1 MMGEEKMLAK
11 GWVKVG
17 RDGVEPTLSIK
28 RLLKFMGY
36 STRRYGGWCW
46 CRPRHEPGPLPKL
59 IYMYPPITSS
69 NAADSRMYEP
79 VRRHNPELKSSL
91 DRYRIPE
98 KDMPRWKADV
108 DKGEPEKRYSQLS
121 KMLLFVP
128 LDKLADVLQEW
139 VVPTFFEWHPGG
151 RIYFITVDDRVNW
164 QLSGIRNLYGL
175 CDLAMGD
182 LEALKKFRVETLQ
195 LAHQAEVFDLHLH
208 LSIVTSCFLPNLY
221 SCVASK
227 FTWALVFFLGELIDV
242 RPIFPSDM
250 FAYLQSP
257 VSTMLAERKYQSLDD
272 IARAI
277 SEPPPPL
284 FDRIWRAE
292 EWDIFLQWY
301 VEALN
306 AFLAQLLDLRNF
318 QTPEAKG
325 IEPALQYQATLTI
338 DRLVRQILLV
348 LTEPLVFTKKIVF
361 FSILDELAA
370 MVEETRSQQVEQF
383 KRFLRKSYYQ
393 EMIAPRLGAIPA
405 PFGEYFATQIGPR
418 IYDDMESAIIE
429 GIFVPGRV
437 AKEGVL
443 VGDKDGRQL
452 IDTKE
457 DYVVNTV
464 RAIRDTTHGYLSDRR
479 DQRFEKYL
487 SINRGNLPDSLPYLA
502 PLLYLAALADP
513 VTFFRHEW

>member
-1 MMGEEKMLAK
+1 
-11 GWVKVG
+11 
-17 RDGVEPTLSIK
+17 
-28 RLLKFMGY
+28 
-36 STRRYGGWCW
+36 
-46 CRPRHEPGPLPKL
+46 
-59 IYMYPPITSS
+59 MY
-69 NAADSRMYEP
+69 DP
-79 VRRHNPELKSSL
+79 VRLHNPELKSSL

-108 DKGEPEKRYSQLS
+108 DKGEPEKRYSHLS
-121 KMLLFVP
+121 KVLLFVP
-128 LDKLADVLQEW
+128 LDKLADVLKEW
-139 VVPTFFEWHPGG
+139 VVPTFFEWHPRG
-151 RIYFITVDDRVNW
+151 RIYFITVDDRVNR

-208 LSIVTSCFLPNLY
+208 LSIVTSFFLPNLY

-227 FTWALVFFLGELIDV
+227 FTWALVFFFGEPVDV

-257 VSTMLAERKYQSLDD
+257 ISTMLAERKFQSLDD
-272 IARAI
+272 IARAM

-284 FDRIWRAE
+284 FDRIWQAE
-292 EWDIFLQWY
+292 EWDIFLRWY

-306 AFLAQLLDLRNF
+306 SFLSELLDLRNF
-318 QTPEAKG
+318 RTPEDEA

-338 DRLVRQILLV
+338 DRLARQILLV
-348 LTEPLVFTKKIVF
+348 LTEPLPFAQKMMF
-361 FSILDELAA
+361 FSILDQLAA
-370 MVEETRSQQVEQF
+370 MIKETRREQVEQF

-393 EMIAPRLGAIPA
+393 AVIAPRLRDIPA
-405 PFGEYFATQIGPR
+405 PFGEYLATQIGPR
-418 IYDDMESAIIE
+418 IYDDMEKAIIE
-429 GIFVPGRV
+429 GVFVPERV
-437 AKEGVL
+437 HEEGV
-443 VGDKDGRQL
+443 VVRDKDGRQQ

-464 RAIRDTTHGYLSDRR
+464 RAIRNTSHGYLSDRR

-513 VTFFRHEW
+513 VAFFRRKW